1 MQNDNLC
8 PRFKYNR
15 VLQIYTKLLN
25 GEIINKA
32 DEARRFGV
40 AERSIQRD
48 IDDLR
53 CFFADNADEGDIA
66 KELVYSKEL
75 NGYHLVSRNTSVMS
89 NSEIFAVCKIL
100 LESRAFTKKEMTPII
115 SKLLACCVP
124 PKNMQKVKDLLSN
137 EMYHYT
143 ELNHHKNFIDSMWE
157 IGEAVQKHLCMKI
170 TYTKQDDS
178 VVERIV
184 QPVGI
189 MFSEFYFYLTAFI
202 ENIDRET
209 EFRNKDDMFPTIYR
223 IDRIQSFEVLNRHFD
238 IPYRD
243 RFEEGEF
250 RKRIQFMYGGRLRR
264 IKFLYK
270 GKNVDSVL
278 DRLPTA
284 KVIEHRKDGVI
295 ISAEVFG
302 DGVDMW
308 LRSQG
313 NNIELI

>member
-1 MQNDNLC
+1 MYTNNIR
-8 PRFKYNR
+8 PKFKHSR
-15 VLQIYTKLLN
+15 VLTIYKKLLD
-25 GEIINKA
+25 GEIINKSE
-32 DEARRFGV
+32 EAQNFCV
-40 AERSIQRD
+40 NERSIQRD

-53 CFFADNADEGDIA
+53 CFLSDNVAEGDINQ
-66 KELVYSKEL
+66 ELVYSKEL
-75 NGYHLVSRNTSVMS
+75 NGYHLVMHDSSVMS

-100 LESRAFTKKEMTPII
+100 LESRAFTRKEMSAVINKLII
-115 SKLLACCVP
+115 GCVP
-124 PKNMQKVKDLLSN
+124 LNNKQKVKDLISN
-137 EMYHYT
+137 ELFHYT
-143 ELNHHKNFIDSMWE
+143 ELNHHKDFIDSMWE
-157 IGEAVQKHLCMKI
+157 MGEAVHKHLCMKI
-170 TYTKQDDS
+170 VYTKQDDS
-178 VVERIV
+178 VVERIIE
-184 QPVGI
+184 PVGI

-209 EFRNKDDMFPTIYR
+209 EFRNKDDIFPTIYR
-223 IDRIQSFEVLNRHFD
+223 IDRIQSFEVLDRRFD

-264 IKFLYK
+264 IRFLYK

-284 KVIEHRKDGVI
+284 KIIEHRADGYV

-313 NNIELI
+313 NNAEII

>member
-1 MQNDNLC
+1 MQSDNT
-8 PRFKYNR
+8 RTNIKHNR
-15 VLQIYTKLLN
+15 VLTIYDQLVHGKV
-25 GEIINKA
+25 INKA
-32 DEARRFGV
+32 EEARIFNV
-40 AERSIQRD
+40 NERSIQRD
-48 IDDLR
+48 IDALR
-53 CFFADNADEGDIA
+53 CFLSDNVAEGGINQ
-66 KELVYSKEL
+66 ELVYSKEL
-75 NGYHLVSRNTSVMS
+75 NGYHLVRCDSSVMS

-100 LESRAFTKKEMTPII
+100 LESRAFTKNEMTPII
-115 SKLLACCVP
+115 DKLLLGCVP
-124 PKNMQKVKDLLSN
+124 PENMQKVKDLISN
-137 EMYHYT
+137 EMFHYT
-143 ELNHHKNFIDSMWE
+143 ELNHHKDFIDSMWKM
-157 IGEAVQKHLCMKI
+157 GEAVHKHLCMKI
-170 TYTKQDDS
+170 IYAKQDDS
-178 VVERIV
+178 VVERIIE
-184 QPVGI
+184 PVGI

-209 EFRNKDDMFPTIYR
+209 EFRNKDDIFPTIYR
-223 IDRIQSFEVLNRHFD
+223 IDRIQSFEVLDRNFD

-264 IKFLYK
+264 IKFFYK

-284 KVIEHRKDGVI
+284 KIIEHRADGYV

-313 NNIELI
+313 DLVEIL

>member
-1 MQNDNLC
+1 MYTNNIR
-8 PRFKYNR
+8 PKFKHSR
-15 VLQIYTKLLN
+15 VLTIYKKLLD
-25 GEIINKA
+25 GEIINKSE
-32 DEARRFGV
+32 EAQSFCV
-40 AERSIQRD
+40 NERSIQRD

-53 CFFADNADEGDIA
+53 CFLSDNVAEGDINQ
-66 KELVYSKEL
+66 ELVYSKEL
-75 NGYHLVSRNTSVMS
+75 NGYHLVMHDSSVMS

-100 LESRAFTKKEMTPII
+100 LESRAFTRKEMSAVINKLII
-115 SKLLACCVP
+115 GCVP
-124 PKNMQKVKDLLSN
+124 LNNKQKVKDLISN
-137 EMYHYT
+137 ELFHYT
-143 ELNHHKNFIDSMWE
+143 ELNHHKDFIDSMWE
-157 IGEAVQKHLCMKI
+157 MGEAVHKHLCMKI
-170 TYTKQDDS
+170 VYTKQDDS
-178 VVERIV
+178 VVERIIE
-184 QPVGI
+184 PVGI

-209 EFRNKDDMFPTIYR
+209 EFRNKDDIFPTIYR
-223 IDRIQSFEVLNRHFD
+223 IDRIQSFEVLDRHFD

-264 IKFLYK
+264 IRFLYK

-284 KVIEHRKDGVI
+284 KIIEHRSDGKV

-313 NNIELI
+313 DNVEII

>member
-1 MQNDNLC
+1 MQCDNT
-8 PRFKYNR
+8 RMNIKHSR
-15 VLQIYTKLLN
+15 VLTIYKMLSD

-32 DEARRFGV
+32 EAAYLFNV
-40 AERSIQRD
+40 NERSIQRD
-48 IDDLR
+48 IDDIR
-53 CFFADNADEGDIA
+53 CFLSDNTADGD
-66 KELVYSKEL
+66 KYQELVYSKEL
-75 NGYHLVSRNTSVMS
+75 KGYHLVRRDSSVMS

-100 LESRAFTKKEMTPII
+100 LESRAFTKNEMTPII
-115 SKLLACCVP
+115 DKLLLCCIP
-124 PKNMQKVKDLLSN
+124 PKNMQKVKDLISN
-137 EMYHYT
+137 EIFHYT
-143 ELNHHKNFIDSMWE
+143 ELNHHKDFIDSMWKM
-157 IGEAVQKHLCMKI
+157 GEAVHKHLCMKI
-170 TYTKQDDS
+170 IYAKQDDS
-178 VVERIV
+178 VVERIIE
-184 QPVGI
+184 PVGI

-209 EFRNKDDMFPTIYR
+209 EFRNKDDIFPTIYR
-223 IDRIQSFEVLNRHFD
+223 IDRIQSFEVLDRHFD

-264 IKFLYK
+264 IKILYK

-284 KVIEHRKDGVI
+284 KIIEHRSDGYV

-313 NNIELI
+313 DLVEIL